1 MTRAHGGELF
11 VREARK
17 EGRTVVVLRGVPG
30 RKTGVTVEADIYP
43 ITAPASAEPQRRPYA
58 FPSRSDAERFAEQ
71 ALLAL
76 QYLGCTV
83 AE

>member
-1 MTRAHGGELF
+1 MTGARGGELF

-17 EGRTVVVLRGVPG
+17 EGRTVVVMRGVSG
-30 RKTGVTVEADIYP
+30 DTGVTVEAEIYP
-43 ITAPASAEPQRRPYA
+43 ITAPANAEPQRRPYP
-58 FPSRSDAERFAEQ
+58 FPSRGDAERFADQ